1 MENAKCYAP
10 QILVGTEGLPRE
22 QWLEYRR
29 KGIGGSDAAAVLGI
43 SPFRTGRD
51 LYYDKLNI
59 VTADD
64 AENWVQLEVGTLL
77 EPLVAKI
84 FAHKTGYKIYRR
96 PFMFQHPLYP
106 WMLADLDYMA
116 ELPDGTTAIL
126 EIKTTNYNAK
136 DNWWYNGEEIVPIYY
151 ESQGRHYMAVMNID
165 RVYFCCLYGNSED
178 EAMIR
183 RIDRDMA
190 YEEELIPMFQDK
202 YPGVTVKGTYDSS
215 GKLQTQIEE
224 GLEADVFMSAAPKQM
239 TALDGEGLIVSD
251 TITNLLENKIVLI
264 VPSDSDS
271 GFTRF
276 EDIEKAES
284 IALGDPASVPVGQYS
299 EEALT
304 SLGIWDK
311 IQDKVSFGTNVTEVL
326 NQVAAASAD
335 AGIVYAT
342 DAASMA
348 DQVKVVAEAPEGS
361 LAKKVIYPVAVVK
374 DTANAEAAGNF
385 VEFLKTDEAMK
396 VFESYGFTKG
406 E

>member
-1 MENAKCYAP
+1 M
-10 QILVGTEGLPRE
+10 
-22 QWLEYRR
+22 R
-29 KGIGGSDAAAVLGI
+29 KHITMMMAAMMAAAVLAGCGT
-43 SPFRTGRD
+43 SKEAAT
-51 LYYDKLNI
+51 
-59 VTADD
+59 TATSAGTASTEAAE
-64 AENWVQLEVGTLL
+64 AENKTDAKTKAGT
-77 EPLVAKI
+77 EAQAGTDIKAEAAPGQDTEILVAAAASLK
-84 FAHKTGYKIYRR
+84 
-96 PFMFQHPLYP
+96 
-106 WMLADLDYMA
+106 
-116 ELPDGTTAIL
+116 
-126 EIKTTNYNAK
+126 N
-136 DNWWYNGEEIVPIYY
+136 
-151 ESQGRHYMAVMNID
+151 
-165 RVYFCCLYGNSED
+165 
-178 EAMIR
+178 
-183 RIDRDMA
+183 A

-239 TALDGEGLIVSD
+239 TALDQEGLIVSD
-251 TITNLLENKIVLI
+251 TITSLLENKIVLI

-276 EDIEKAES
+276 EDIENAES

-361 LAKKVIYPVAVVK
+361 LSKKVIYPVAVVK
-374 DTANAEAAGNF
+374 NTANAEAAGNF